1 MASKK
6 LALTERVDNLDLEY
20 LGILTNQADAEDRL
34 DGLETEQSQTTENMV
49 KMQDQVESMIAIAEN
64 LKTETA
70 VVVKLSKAM
79 DRHQVKEAVA
89 EFLKERTA
97 KRVKDFFVSVGYMT
111 AIVAVSIGLAAFL
124 NAAFG

>member
-64 LKTETA
+64 LKAETA

-89 EFLKERTA
+89 EFIKERTA

-111 AIVAVSIGLAAFL
+111 AIVAVSIGMAAFL
-124 NAAFG
+124 NAAFA